1 MDELRGRLEAK
12 TDEFEMLEKEY
23 KKLQD
28 KHRETM
34 NNEYALQT
42 AKEHLEASMLMM
54 QQDVQRLQG
63 DYEDKMLRFNR
74 ERSELFSKVAEL
86 TKAYERTKDELI
98 IQKSKGKGYKEK
110 LRLANQAMKT
120 LTNKVMQYESE
131 RVQFIAPQVH

>member
-54 QQDVQRLQG
+54 
-63 DYEDKMLRFNR
+63 
-74 ERSELFSKVAEL
+74 
-86 TKAYERTKDELI
+86 
-98 IQKSKGKGYKEK
+98 
-110 LRLANQAMKT
+110 
-120 LTNKVMQYESE
+120 
-131 RVQFIAPQVH
+131 